1 MGSSAGRLLYAR
13 KMVADQTHTLD
24 LDIPESVLADL
35 RSLTGHLDIQGSGVE
50 LDVIAPF
57 QDALLAS
64 VPSASPEDVKRAVA
78 TARTA
83 QVEWALR
90 SVRERA
96 EVLSRFHDLLLDN
109 ADRVMDVI
117 QAEAGK
123 ARVPAFEE
131 VFDTVAVTRYYL
143 NVGPSLLKRRRRA
156 VSLPGF
162 TTAFEYRHPVGVVAN
177 ICPWNFPFTL
187 AISDIVPALLAGNAV
202 VLKPDEKTPF
212 SALLGVALLREAGLP
227 RDLAQVLP
235 GPGEEIG
242 PQLID
247 SVDYVTFT
255 GSTEVGRRVAER
267 AGARL
272 IGASMELGG
281 KNAAIVLS
289 DADFDTTVPGVSR
302 AVFANGGQ
310 LCIAA
315 ERIYVHSSVYD
326 RFVSAFGEHTKQ
338 LVMTRRFDY
347 SSDLSSMIDRAHVE
361 NVHEHV
367 KDAVASGATLVTG
380 GSPRPE
386 VGPLFYEPTVLT
398 DVDES
403 MMLCRVETFG
413 PVVSI
418 YPFDEVEE
426 AVSMANDSE
435 YGLNFSV
442 WTSDT
447 SRGVELASR
456 LQAGTVGVNDGYA
469 ATWSSYDAPMG
480 GMKSSGLG
488 RRHGREGILKFTE
501 AQTVAVQRL
510 VPAFAPP
517 FGLSYERYQRLL
529 TPLLRILKR
538 LPFYK

>member
-1 MGSSAGRLLYAR
+1 
-13 KMVADQTHTLD
+13 
-24 LDIPESVLADL
+24 
-35 RSLTGHLDIQGSGVE
+35 
-50 LDVIAPF
+50 
-57 QDALLAS
+57 
-64 VPSASPEDVKRAVA
+64 
-78 TARTA
+78 
-83 QVEWALR
+83 
-90 SVRERA
+90 
-96 EVLSRFHDLLLDN
+96 
-109 ADRVMDVI
+109 
-117 QAEAGK
+117 
-123 ARVPAFEE
+123 
-131 VFDTVAVTRYYL
+131 
-143 NVGPSLLKRRRRA
+143 
-156 VSLPGF
+156 
-162 TTAFEYRHPVGVVAN
+162 
-177 ICPWNFPFTL
+177 
-187 AISDIVPALLAGNAV
+187 
-202 VLKPDEKTPF
+202 
-212 SALLGVALLREAGLP
+212 
-227 RDLAQVLP
+227 
-235 GPGEEIG
+235 
-242 PQLID
+242 
-247 SVDYVTFT
+247 
-255 GSTEVGRRVAER
+255 
-267 AGARL
+267 
-272 IGASMELGG
+272 MELGG